1 MWLDPLLQQHLPQ
14 TLPFTPERL
23 WQYTEYYSRVL
34 LKPSGGGGGAGI
46 IQVAKRGNEQYQ
58 IHAGKVRQIITGREQ
73 TVHALRALFRPKMYL
88 LQPYL
93 SLGRIEGR
101 PFDVRIMLQRKSRHD
116 PWVITG
122 WLAKLA
128 GPGFIVTNI
137 QRSRGKVLPLE
148 TAIRRSNIAAPP
160 QLLDVMRHVSMG
172 VANCLGQ
179 AYPTLREIG
188 LDMGIDTQGK
198 PWIIEANFR
207 PSLSLFR
214 QLPNRAFYK
223 RIKAMRQ
230 RKAGTT

>member
-1 MWLDPLLQQHLPQ
+1 MVLDPLLQEHLPETQ
-14 TLPFTPERL
+14 PFTPERL
-23 WQYTEYYSRVL
+23 WHYTENYRRVL
-34 LKPSGGGGGAGI
+34 LKPTGGGGGAGI
-46 IQVAKRGNEQYQ
+46 IKVTKQGNERFQ
-58 IHAGKVRQIITGREQ
+58 IHAGSVRRIVTGKTR
-73 TVHALRALFRPKMYL
+73 TVQAIRALFRPKMYL

-101 PFDVRIMLQRKSRHD
+101 PFDVRVMVQRKSRHD

-137 QRSRGKVLPLE
+137 RRSRGKVLPLE

-160 QLLDVMRHVSMG
+160 DLLDVLYNISMA
-172 VANCLGQ
+172 VAQCLGE

-188 LDMGIDTQGK
+188 LDMGIDTEGK

-207 PSLSLFR
+207 PSLSLFL
-214 QLPNRAFYK
+214 QLPNRAYYR
-223 RIKAMRQ
+223 RIKAMRL
-230 RKAGTT
+230 RKAGAT